1 MAKLF
6 ADSDLVL
13 NQKFSFTKGNKILRE
28 LLVRDVT
35 YPSEITVG
43 RRLLKSPAVSWTQSY
58 LQGKGVKFPKPNGLV
73 RAADLFCGSGGL
85 TQGLKFACRSIGLDL
100 DIALA
105 CDADI
110 EALEIYQANHGA
122 WLTSGQPAERLVSY
136 SIDGLGDDAVWS
148 GWPTV
153 IEPHLASYLTNLD
166 IVVAGPPC
174 QGHSNLNNHTRR
186 NDNRNLLYLTTV
198 AFVVA
203 TGAKICVIENVPEVL
218 NDSHDVVNTARAL
231 LVKSGY
237 KIDDSVLSADLFG
250 AAQTRRRHFLVGI
263 RNSPYEF
270 DLERLCAELALQTK
284 ISVRQAISD
293 LETISPT
300 SVFDSPAKLSPEN
313 RKRISWL
320 FKNDKYDLPDRHR
333 PDCHKNGHTYPSVYG
348 RMNWES
354 PAQTITTGF
363 LTPGRGRYIH
373 PGQQRTITP
382 HEAAR
387 LQSFPDS
394 YSFAVPGKT
403 VNKAL
408 LTKVIGDAVPP
419 LLAQAVCTVGLAAS
433 HDIVRTGGF

>member
-1 MAKLF
+1 
-6 ADSDLVL
+6 
-13 NQKFSFTKGNKILRE
+13 
-28 LLVRDVT
+28 
-35 YPSEITVG
+35 
-43 RRLLKSPAVSWTQSY
+43 
-58 LQGKGVKFPKPNGLV
+58 
-73 RAADLFCGSGGL
+73 
-85 TQGLKFACRSIGLDL
+85 
-100 DIALA
+100 
-105 CDADI
+105 
-110 EALEIYQANHGA
+110 
-122 WLTSGQPAERLVSY
+122 
-136 SIDGLGDDAVWS
+136 
-148 GWPTV
+148 
-153 IEPHLASYLTNLD
+153 
-166 IVVAGPPC
+166 
-174 QGHSNLNNHTRR
+174 
-186 NDNRNLLYLTTV
+186 V

-333 PDCHKNGHTYPSVYG
+333 PHCHKNGHTYPSVYG

-403 VNKAL
+403 INKAL

-433 HDIVRTGGF
+433 HDLVRTGGF